1 MQSTLV
7 FSIVAVLVF
16 LVVCVL
22 CTVAVRRVLLSGGG
36 GANRT
41 PEIRPTFSLNPH
53 VLTPYGNLVRSTIDW
68 LDGHHIPINGFTRPV
83 VDHLVAAFE
92 TDASGNASNSPEQ
105 QPNHQNQDIVVPFD
119 LQRPPPAY
127 L

>member
-22 CTVAVRRVLLSGGG
+22 CTVVLRRVVLGG
-36 GANRT
+36 GADRT
-41 PEIRPTFSLNPH
+41 REVPPTFNPDPH

-83 VDHLVAAFE
+83 VDHLVAAFG
-92 TDASGNASNSPEQ
+92 TDASGNASNPPEQ
-105 QPNHQNQDIVVPFD
+105 QSNHQNQDIVVPFE

-127 L
+127 F